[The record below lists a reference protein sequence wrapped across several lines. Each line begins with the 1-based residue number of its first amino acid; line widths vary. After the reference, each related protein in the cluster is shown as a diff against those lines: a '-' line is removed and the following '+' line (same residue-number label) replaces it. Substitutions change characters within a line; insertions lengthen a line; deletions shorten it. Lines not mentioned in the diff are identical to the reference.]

1 MSSGQ
6 AIKAVEMFTKHGAS
20 KNVSVVRE
28 VVIGLTIG
36 LGFGALW
43 KVRPD
48 TPRVPPLRFAD
59 VLAQLAACLFK
70 HLAVTVKA
78 CTGRHAHVTRTEARL
93 ARRGRSGTSTTSGR
107 LKSTTQS

>member
-6 AIKAVEMFTKHGAS
+6 AIKAVEMFTKNGAS

-48 TPRVPPLRFAD
+48 TPRAPPHPRAL
-59 VLAQLAACLFK
+59 Q
-70 HLAVTVKA
+70 
-78 CTGRHAHVTRTEARL
+78 ARS
-93 ARRGRSGTSTTSGR
+93 RGWLLPVQPGAW
-107 LKSTTQS
+107 L